1 MFTALETLD
10 NKERFNQYQTNLIWY
25 TYLKE
30 DETVS
35 FVDCQSSILN
45 QMKELDAI
53 DFDIVGIENL
63 SSILKRL
70 LAGIFNT
77 FFHVLN
83 TAKTNIFRSYKN
95 LKRTEL
101 VYYKESNLVSYG
113 RIFNREMSL
122 LTSLDTPIPY
132 KMGVTYFHAISKT
145 IAFLDVMGLA
155 NRVKSFLQYSEE
167 LRNEVLSSAMTSNK
181 LPTLSVIAGD
191 LERLSKEFKALDNCF
206 KDKPVRFKKFIE
218 VFPTK
223 DEFVQCEKILYDATK
238 YQYEVASIHSTMES
252 IGENFTKI
260 ISFLDKS
267 TLNLTKEELMS
278 LSKVTLFFAKIFDM
292 YGVAI
297 RDLTR
302 LEHNYVEVLKMIRKE
317 YNL

>member
-1 MFTALETLD
+1 MFQALTTLD
-10 NKERFNQYQTNLIWY
+10 NKERFNQYGTDLIWY

-30 DETVS
+30 DETIS
-35 FVDCQSSILN
+35 FIDCQMSIMH
-45 QMKELDAI
+45 QMKSLDSI
-53 DFDIVGIENL
+53 DFDIIGLEDL
-63 SSILKRL
+63 SSVLKRI

-113 RIFNREMSL
+113 RILNRDLAL
-122 LTSLDTPIPY
+122 LSGLDTPIPY
-132 KMGVTYFHAISKT
+132 KMGGTYLNAITKGTSFLEILGLADKVN
-145 IAFLDVMGLA
+145 AFLT
-155 NRVKSFLQYSEE
+155 YSESI
-167 LRNEVLSSAMTSNK
+167 RNEMLSSSMSENK
-181 LPTLSVIAGD
+181 IATLSVIAGD
-191 LERLSKEFKALDNCF
+191 LERLTKEFKAFDNCF

-223 DEFVQCEKILYDATK
+223 DEFVQCADKLLDATK
-238 YQYEVASIHSTMES
+238 YQYQVSSVHGKMEK
-252 IGENFTKI
+252 IGENFSKI
-260 ISFLDKS
+260 ISIIDKS
-267 TLNLTKEELMS
+267 VITLTKEELMS

-297 RDLTR
+297 QDLTR